1 MTEQELLEEIW
12 RLKDLIIDLTNER
25 AELYRQL
32 EKLEKELNKEK

>member
-12 RLKDLIIDLTNER
+12 RLKDLIVDLTNER

-32 EKLEKELNKEK
+32 EKLEKELNNEK

>member
-12 RLKDLIIDLTNER
+12 RLKDLIVDLTNER

>member
-12 RLKDLIIDLTNER
+12 RLKDLVIDLTNER

>member
-32 EKLEKELNKEK
+32 EKLEKELTNKA